1 MQKSTKQQS
10 GLTMTQ
16 KLNDFLQQH
25 YNEKHATDT
34 GTETHKLLQSVFFDD
49 DEHCTGNTQIINEIK
64 QHPEICKYFNSSS
77 MTEVP
82 IAGYIKNEFISRRID
97 RLLIDHN
104 TKNIVFIDYKTNTDK
119 LKFIDKYK
127 KQLSEYSILLK
138 NAYPDYSVT
147 GFILWTNDWAL
158 EKII

>member
-1 MQKSTKQQS
+1 
-10 GLTMTQ
+10 MTQ
-16 KLNDFLQQH
+16 NLNNFLQQH
-25 YNEKHATDT
+25 NSEKHATDS

-49 DEHCTGNTQIINEIK
+49 NDHYFGDPNIVNSLK
-64 QHPEICKYFNSSS
+64 QHREISKYFNSSS

-82 IAGYIKNEFISRRID
+82 IAGYIKNEFVSRRID
-97 RLLIDHN
+97 RLLINHD
-104 TKNIVFIDYKTNTDK
+104 TKNIVFIDYKTDTDK

-138 NAYPDYSVT
+138 DAYPNYSIS
-147 GFILWTNDWAL
+147 GFILWTNDWSL